1 LRLSKYKFFLIINIF
16 ISYFICQISV
26 NYSAN
31 AEEIVDIEKRIK
43 ELTKEAQSGNTDAQY
58 TLGRIA
64 LEAKSPPDH
73 SGAVYWFKIAA
84 ESNHVAAQEMLG
96 AHLFS
101 GIGVP
106 PNPKEAYKWWKRAA
120 LSGSVKAQASLGV
133 LYALGTGI
141 EKNNIEA
148 YKWLTIAAFYGNK
161 NAQIQRDESIALQ
174 MTADEIREAQNRI
187 EETLRLIKK

>member
-1 LRLSKYKFFLIINIF
+1 
-16 ISYFICQISV
+16 
-26 NYSAN
+26 
-31 AEEIVDIEKRIK
+31 
-43 ELTKEAQSGNTDAQY
+43 
-58 TLGRIA
+58 
-64 LEAKSPPDH
+64 
-73 SGAVYWFKIAA
+73 
-84 ESNHVAAQEMLG
+84 M
-96 AHLFS
+96 FS